1 MTTIEELQGIVAG
14 LTAIVKQQEEAQK
27 ATNTHIANLTEA
39 LLAHRRLACDH
50 ALSLYLC
57 NLFSR
62 GGHDTILSQ
71 IRMQKSQNLDF
82 FLIG

>member
-50 ALSLYLC
+50 ALSLSL
-57 NLFSR
+57 SR